1 MCLNFNAER
10 FGGERMLCNMHGL
23 YWFTTGTW
31 LLNNLNVDK
40 LWMTSFLH
48 KMVLQGLNTAFL
60 SG

>member
-1 MCLNFNAER
+1 
-10 FGGERMLCNMHGL
+10 MLCNMHGL

-48 KMVLQGLNTAFL
+48 KMVLQGLNTPFL